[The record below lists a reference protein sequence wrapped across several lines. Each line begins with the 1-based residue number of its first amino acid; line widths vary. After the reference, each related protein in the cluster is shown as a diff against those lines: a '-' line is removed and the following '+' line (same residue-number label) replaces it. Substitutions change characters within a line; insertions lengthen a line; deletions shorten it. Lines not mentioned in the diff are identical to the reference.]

1 MEQKKK
7 VLFIASTGGHLSEL
21 LQLKPLFF
29 QYDFHV
35 VTEKTKSTE
44 NLKEE
49 FGKKLSFLV
58 YGTKSH
64 LFSYPFKFLYNC
76 IKSFFL
82 FCRVKPATVVTT
94 GTHTAVPMCYL
105 AKLFGRK
112 VIFIETLAN
121 RENPTQAGKV
131 IYPIAD
137 TFIVQ
142 WEELLAHYPKAIYGG
157 WIY

>member
-7 VLFIASTGGHLSEL
+7 VLFISSTGGHLSEL

-44 NLKEE
+44 RLKEE
-49 FGKKLSFLV
+49 FGERLTFFV

-64 LFSYPFKFLYNC
+64 LFFYLFKSLYNS
-76 IKSFFL
+76 IKSFLLFL
-82 FCRVKPATVVTT
+82 KVKPSTVVTT

-105 AKLFGRK
+105 AKLFGKK

-121 RENPTQAGKV
+121 RVTPTHSGKIV
-131 IYPIAD
+131 YPIAD

-142 WEELLAHYPKAIYGG
+142 WEEMLVHYPKAIYGG